1 MLLAFRNISPLRCK
15 NDLQDNLILLKG
27 VLLSLDKCRFYRY
40 DDKVSRGG
48 PFIPFDFAN
57 AHKSW
62 VKLQKSIDVKEAEK
76 LLFQLLLSITIDVL
90 FLFFSVFDG
99 GKGLSFLTIIFPV
112 FMAASQRENGFSTTL
127 QST

>member
-1 MLLAFRNISPLRCK
+1 MSKERSRYRKTDITNFSFLFAFGLQKYISPTMQ

-76 LLFQLLLSITIDVL
+76 TFI
-90 FLFFSVFDG
+90 SVTF
-99 GKGLSFLTIIFPV
+99 V
-112 FMAASQRENGFSTTL
+112 NYN
-127 QST
+127 